1 VTKLET
7 TFRRAEMGHQI
18 VLLLL
23 GLVSLPVMAQ
33 EAALNVNLKVR
44 AALYDRDLNIKPV
57 PRLTVKL
64 TPIAPTSGEA
74 LTLITSLDGIVE
86 TTVAPGKYRVE
97 TDKGAELFDKSY
109 HWDLE
114 VELTKKQNLLEL
126 SNDNAKIE
134 PVAAGRETHL
144 DALAAQYRR
153 VKGSVVTVWTEDRA
167 FDGTIIDAQGLVLT
181 VQHQLKGAEWLA
193 VQLDDERKLPA
204 VKVAADEQA
213 DVAVLRFD
221 ARTAGDITVAS
232 ISTDPEALVEGE
244 RVFTVEN
251 PGNERNRKLLTGVLS
266 KADSEQIVSDIK
278 VGYVGSPLFN
288 SSGSAVGIA
297 QYRDGKLLMRPI
309 GSAIRVIGEASETV
323 AKIAAP
329 ARFLPVVPPAELPS
343 VDFRAPGRGHW
354 ESEFYQFKLGDFYV
368 DLITPVA
375 AYEMRLD
382 AYNAEMKE
390 YGRHPKG
397 HTAPT
402 EPDDKYTAALIV
414 VVYPQTK
421 MGYWENFGRT
431 GGAPA
436 VRHYKNGFSKM
447 MLLCGDQVVEPVWP
461 HRTLEEGGGHWNVV
475 ISNESTGARYVYRSD
490 AIKPGCGPVKLR
502 IVATKKDDEVLEKVL
517 DEKVVQRIWEDYEPY
532 REKEKK
538 SE

>member
-1 VTKLET
+1 
-7 TFRRAEMGHQI
+7 MGHKI
-18 VLLLL
+18 VALLLVL
-23 GLVSLPVMAQ
+23 CSLPVMAQ
-33 EAALNVNLKVR
+33 EAPVRVSLKVR

-57 PRLTVKL
+57 PRLAVKL
-64 TPIAPTSGEA
+64 TPMAPTSGEA
-74 LTLITSLDGIVE
+74 VTLITSLDGIVE
-86 TTVAPGKYRVE
+86 TTMAAGKYRVTTE
-97 TDKGAELFDKSY
+97 KGVELFDKSY
-109 HWDLE
+109 KWDLE
-114 VELTKKQNLLEL
+114 VEFTKKEGLLEL

-134 PVAAGRETHL
+134 PLAAGRETHL
-144 DALAAQYRR
+144 DALAAQYKR
-153 VKGSVVTVWTEDRA
+153 VKDSVVTVWTEDRA

-221 ARTAGDITVAS
+221 ARTAGEITVAS

-244 RVFTVEN
+244 RLFTVEN

-266 KADSEQIVSDIK
+266 KADNEQIVSDIK

-297 QYRDGKLLMRPI
+297 QYRDGKMMMRPI
-309 GSAIRVIGEASETV
+309 GSASRVIEEAIHTA

-329 ARFLPVVPPAELPS
+329 ATFLPVVPPVELAS

-390 YGRHPKG
+390 YGKHPKG

-414 VVYPQTK
+414 AVYPQTK

-431 GGAPA
+431 GGGPV

-461 HRTLEEGGGHWNVV
+461 HRTLEEGGGNWNVV
-475 ISNESTGARYVYRSD
+475 ISNESTGGRYVYRSD

-502 IVATKKDDEVLEKVL
+502 IVATKKEDEVLEKVL

-532 REKEKK
+532 REKEKR